1 MAENTPLFTKEE
13 LKAFRY
19 KCSHKLVVSLTFG
32 AIYLL
37 LVSLFFLNK
46 AVKAGS
52 QNPVFYLVF
61 VAAGYLLLVI
71 LTAMI
76 IRRSQSLNFSRF
88 LRGCVKF
95 ENWDYKLEYVE
106 LRMPGPFSP
115 RFLKYPI
122 HLMILGKVLEQ
133 SKIAEN
139 ADAGRRMIVASAER
153 DPSLEPYREAPL
165 EELMKHHEAFLAA
178 HPEMMQE
185 WNGAESFHSLLVHY
199 ILPVAIIVVIL
210 SLIFKTCQPPP
221 EETEDAKDAP
231 ARTEVQKQ
239 AKQAGEAVEETA
251 KDAAKAAG
259 TVEKDA
265 ETPLTP
271 PQA

>member
-1 MAENTPLFTKEE
+1 MAENIPLFSKEE
-13 LKAFRY
+13 LKKFRY
-19 KCSHKLVVSLTFG
+19 KCSHKLVVSLTVG
-32 AIYLL
+32 AVYLL

-52 QNPVFYLVF
+52 QNPAFYLVF
-61 VAAGYLLLVI
+61 VTAGYLLLVI

-133 SKIAEN
+133 SKIPEN
-139 ADAGRRMIVASAER
+139 AEAGRRMIAASAER
-153 DPSLEPYREAPL
+153 DPSLESYREAPL
-165 EELMKHHEAFLAA
+165 EDLMKHHEAFLAE

-199 ILPVAIIVVIL
+199 ILPVTIIVVIL

-221 EETEDAKDAP
+221 EEAGETKDTP
-231 ARTEVQKQ
+231 AATTVQNQ
-239 AKQAGEAVEETA
+239 AKPVREAVESAA
-251 KDAAKAAG
+251 KDAAETTG
-259 TVEKDA
+259 EKGADA
-265 ETPLTP
+265 PLTP
-271 PQA
+271 PQV

>member
-1 MAENTPLFTKEE
+1 MADQTQLFTKEE

-52 QNPVFYLVF
+52 QNPAFYLVF
-61 VAAGYLLLVI
+61 VASGYLLLVI

-95 ENWDYKLEYVE
+95 ENWEYKLEYVE

-115 RFLKYPI
+115 RFLRYPI

-133 SKIAEN
+133 SKFPEN
-139 ADAGRRMIVASAER
+139 AEAGRRMIAASAER
-153 DPSLEPYREAPL
+153 DPSLEPFREAPL
-165 EELMKHHEAFLAA
+165 EELMKHHETFLSE

-185 WNGAESFHSLLVHY
+185 WNGAESFHGLLVHS

-221 EETEDAKDAP
+221 EEAQDAKDTP
-231 ARTEVQKQ
+231 AATAVQDQ
-239 AKQAGEAVEETA
+239 AKQADETVES
-251 KDAAKAAG
+251 AAKEAAG
-259 TVEKDA
+259 EKGA

>member
-1 MAENTPLFTKEE
+1 M
-13 LKAFRY
+13 
-19 KCSHKLVVSLTFG
+19 
-32 AIYLL
+32 
-37 LVSLFFLNK
+37 
-46 AVKAGS
+46 KAGS
-52 QNPVFYLVF
+52 QNPAFYLAF
-61 VAAGYLLLVI
+61 VASGYLLLVI

-106 LRMPGPFSP
+106 LRMPGPFSS
-115 RFLKYPI
+115 RFLRYPI

-133 SKIAEN
+133 SKIPEN
-139 ADAGRRMIVASAER
+139 AETGRRMIAASAER
-153 DPSLEPYREAPL
+153 DPSLETYREAPL
-165 EELMKHHEAFLAA
+165 EELMKHHEAFLSE
-178 HPEMMQE
+178 HPEMMRE

-221 EETEDAKDAP
+221 EESEDAKDAP
-231 ARTEVQKQ
+231 AKAEVQNQ
-239 AKQAGEAVEETA
+239 AKQAGAAVEETA
-251 KDAAKAAG
+251 EDAAGSAVG
-259 TVEKDA
+259 QGA
-265 ETPLTP
+265 EDTPLTP

>member
-1 MAENTPLFTKEE
+1 MSENTPLFTKEE
-13 LKAFRY
+13 LKSFRY

-52 QNPVFYLVF
+52 QNPAFYLVF
-61 VAAGYLLLVI
+61 VASGYLLLVI

-115 RFLKYPI
+115 RFLRYPI

-133 SKIAEN
+133 SKIPEN
-139 ADAGRRMIVASAER
+139 AETGRRMIAASAER
-153 DPSLEPYREAPL
+153 DPSLEAYREAPL
-165 EELMKHHEAFLAA
+165 EELMKHHEAFLSA
-178 HPEMMQE
+178 HPEMMRE
-185 WNGAESFHSLLVHY
+185 WNGAESFHGLLVHY

-221 EETEDAKDAP
+221 EEEAGETKDAP
-231 ARTEVQKQ
+231 TAVVRDQ
-239 AKQAGEAVEETA
+239 AKQAGETGEKTA
-251 KDAAKAAG
+251 KDA
-259 TVEKDA
+259 VEATGEKGA

>member
-52 QNPVFYLVF
+52 QNTAFYLVF
-61 VAAGYLLLVI
+61 VVSGYLLLVI

-133 SKIAEN
+133 SKIPEN
-139 ADAGRRMIVASAER
+139 AEAGCRMIAASTER

-165 EELMKHHEAFLAA
+165 EELMKHHGTFLAE

-221 EETEDAKDAP
+221 EESEDAKDAP
-231 ARTEVQKQ
+231 AATAVQGQ
-239 AKQAGEAVEETA
+239 AKQAGAAAVETANDAAETA
-251 KDAAKAAG
+251 A
-259 TVEKDA
+259 EKGA
-265 ETPLTP
+265 EDTALTP

>member
-1 MAENTPLFTKEE
+1 MSENTPLFTKEE

-19 KCSHKLVVSLTFG
+19 KCSHKLVVSLTVG

-52 QNPVFYLVF
+52 QNPAFYLVF
-61 VAAGYLLLVI
+61 VASGYLLLVI

-133 SKIAEN
+133 SKFPEN
-139 ADAGRRMIVASAER
+139 AEVGRRMIAASAER

-165 EELMKHHEAFLAA
+165 EELMKHHEMFLSE

-221 EETEDAKDAP
+221 EEEAGETKDAP
-231 ARTEVQKQ
+231 TAVVRDQ
-239 AKQAGEAVEETA
+239 AKQAGETGEKTA
-251 KDAAKAAG
+251 KDA
-259 TVEKDA
+259 VEATGEKGA

>member
-19 KCSHKLVVSLTFG
+19 KCSHKLVVSLTIG

-52 QNPVFYLVF
+52 ENPVFYLVF

-76 IRRSQSLNFSRF
+76 VRRSQSLNFSRF

-122 HLMILGKVLEQ
+122 HLMIVGKVLEQ
-133 SKIAEN
+133 SKIPEN
-139 ADAGRRMIVASAER
+139 AEAGRRMIAASAER
-153 DPSLEPYREAPL
+153 DPSLESYREAPL
-165 EELMKHHEAFLAA
+165 EELMKHHEAFLSE
-178 HPEMMQE
+178 HPEMMRE

-221 EETEDAKDAP
+221 EDAEDKKDVPAATAVQDQAKQTGASVESAAKDAVEP
-231 ARTEVQKQ
+231 A
-239 AKQAGEAVEETA
+239 A
-251 KDAAKAAG
+251 
-259 TVEKDA
+259 EKGA
-265 ETPLTP
+265 EDTPLTP

>member
-13 LKAFRY
+13 LKSFRY
-19 KCSHKLVVSLTFG
+19 KCSHKLVVSLTVG

-52 QNPVFYLVF
+52 QNPAFYLVF
-61 VAAGYLLLVI
+61 VASGSLLLVV

-106 LRMPGPFSP
+106 LRMPGPLSP
-115 RFLKYPI
+115 RFLRYPI

-133 SKIAEN
+133 SKIPEN
-139 ADAGRRMIVASAER
+139 AETGRRMIAASADR
-153 DPSLEPYREAPL
+153 DPSLDPYREAPL
-165 EELMKHHEAFLAA
+165 EELMKHHKAFLAA
-178 HPEMMQE
+178 HPEMMRE
-185 WNGAESFHSLLVHY
+185 WNGAESFHGLLVHY

-210 SLIFKTCQPPP
+210 SLIFKTCQPPK
-221 EETEDAKDAP
+221 EAGETKAAP
-231 ARTEVQKQ
+231 AAKVQDQ
-239 AKQAGEAVEETA
+239 AKQAGETVEPA
-251 KDAAKAAG
+251 KDAVETA
-259 TVEKDA
+259 VEKDA

-271 PQA
+271 PRA